1 MSYEN
6 DFSWESTILTEMTG
20 NGGSLPTTQ
29 RSDVKVNVIA
39 IYREPL

>member
-1 MSYEN
+1 MISRGKIRA
-6 DFSWESTILTEMTG
+6 ILTEMTG

-29 RSDVKVNVIA
+29 RSDVKVNIIA